1 MAIDPGEVRVGVA
14 VSDETRTI
22 AQPRA
27 TLGAR
32 DGARLLREISRL
44 ARELEV
50 REVIV
55 GLPLLLDGSEGE
67 SAQRA
72 RRLGGQVAAATG
84 LPVSYADERL
94 TSVQAER
101 ELIRQGASRAR
112 RRQVGDRVA
121 AALLLQ
127 GVLGGASARP

>member
-1 MAIDPGEVRVGVA
+1 MAIDPGAVRVGVA

-22 AQPRA
+22 AQPQA
-27 TLGAR
+27 TIAAR
-32 DGARLLREISRL
+32 DGARLLQELARL
-44 ARELEV
+44 ARELDV

-55 GLPLLLDGSEGE
+55 GLPLLLDGTEGE
-67 SAQRA
+67 SARRA
-72 RRLGGQVAAATG
+72 RRLGELVASRTG

-127 GVLGGASARP
+127 GVLGGAAARP